1 MAKNI
6 VVTIGRHYGSGGKEI
21 GKKLAD
27 LMGVTFYDEELV
39 TMAAETSKIDKD
51 VLTDVDE
58 RATGSLLY
66 SLVMGGGLRGITAP
80 MYYEMPLN
88 DKLFIAQSDVIKKLA
103 KEGSCVI
110 VGRCADYVLEG
121 ETCETFNVFLYAD
134 MDYKLERIQKLY
146 SLDRKTAQDRIIKT
160 EKQRKAYYN
169 FYTNKDWGNMNGY
182 DLCLNISKVGIDHA
196 VRIIKSCVDELS
208 EE

>member
-1 MAKNI
+1 MGKNI

-39 TMAAETSKIDKD
+39 TMAAESSKIDKD

-66 SLVMGGGLRGITAP
+66 SLVMGGGLRGIATP

-121 ETCETFNVFLYAD
+121 EDCDTFNVFLYAD
-134 MDYKLERIQKLY
+134 INFKLDRIQKLY
-146 SLDRKTAQDRIIKT
+146 NLDRKTAQDRISKT

-182 DLCLNISKVGIDHA
+182 DLCLNISKVGIDRA
-196 VRIIKSCVDELS
+196 VQIIKDCVDELS
-208 EE
+208 K

>member
-66 SLVMGGGLRGITAP
+66 SLVMGGGLRGITTP

-103 KEGSCVI
+103 KDGSCVI

-121 ETCETFNVFLYAD
+121 EDCETFNVFLYAD
-134 MDYKLERIQKLY
+134 MPYKLERIQKLY
-146 SLDRKTAQDRIIKT
+146 SLDRKAAQDRINKT

-169 FYTNKDWGNMNGY
+169 FYTNKEWGNMNGY

-196 VRIIKSCVDELS
+196 VQIIKSCVDELS
-208 EE
+208 K

>member
-66 SLVMGGGLRGITAP
+66 SLVMGGGLRGITTP

-103 KEGSCVI
+103 KDGSCVI

-121 ETCETFNVFLYAD
+121 EDCETFNVFLYAD
-134 MDYKLERIQKLY
+134 MPYKLERIQKLY
-146 SLDRKTAQDRIIKT
+146 SLDKKAAQDRINKT

-169 FYTNKDWGNMNGY
+169 FYTNKEWGNMNGY

-196 VRIIKSCVDELS
+196 VQIIKSCVDELS
-208 EE
+208 K

>member
-1 MAKNI
+1 MGKNI

-39 TMAAETSKIDKD
+39 TMAAESSKIDKD
-51 VLTDVDE
+51 VLSDVDE

-66 SLVMGGGLRGITAP
+66 SLVMGGGLRGLTTP

-110 VGRCADYVLEG
+110 VGRCADYVLES
-121 ETCETFNVFLYAD
+121 EDCDTFNVFLYAD
-134 MDYKLERIQKLY
+134 MNYKLDRIQKLY
-146 SLDRKTAQDRIIKT
+146 NLDRKTAQDRISKT

-182 DLCLNISKVGIDHA
+182 DLCLNISKVGIDRA
-196 VRIIKSCVDELS
+196 VQIIKDCVDELS
-208 EE
+208 K

>member
-21 GKKLAD
+21 GRKLAD

-66 SLVMGGGLRGITAP
+66 SLVMGGGLRGITTP

-103 KEGSCVI
+103 KNGSCVI

-121 ETCETFNVFLYAD
+121 EDCETLNVFLYAD
-134 MDYKLERIQKLY
+134 MDYKLERIQRLY
-146 SLDRKTAQDRIIKT
+146 NLDKKAAQDRINKT

-196 VRIIKSCVDELS
+196 VRIIKSCVDELGK
-208 EE
+208 